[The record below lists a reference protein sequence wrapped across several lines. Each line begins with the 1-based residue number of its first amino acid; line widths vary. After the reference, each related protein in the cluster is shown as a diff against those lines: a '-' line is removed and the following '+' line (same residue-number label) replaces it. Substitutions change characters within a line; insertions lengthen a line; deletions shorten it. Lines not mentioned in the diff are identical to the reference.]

1 MQQAA
6 LHKTASAPLACI
18 LLAAGRGSRFD
29 PQGAR
34 NKLLQPLEHGE
45 PVAVVAARN
54 LRAVVPDVLA
64 VVRPDAEEL
73 ASRLRAAGCRIST
86 CPDAG
91 QGLAASLV
99 HGLSCTRDA
108 KGWLIALADMPFVQ
122 PGTIRALVDAMEKG
136 AHIAVPTYQRRR
148 GNPVAFA
155 SIHLQDLLAL
165 RGDEGARRLLTM
177 FPVTEVAT
185 DDPGICQ
192 DIDSAEDLPRGA
204 TAQP

>member
-6 LHKTASAPLACI
+6 LRKTKPTPLTCI

-29 PQGAR
+29 PQGGR

-45 PVAVVAARN
+45 PVAVAAAKN
-54 LRAVVPDVLA
+54 LLAVVPDVLA

-73 ASRLRAAGCRIST
+73 AARLRAAGCKTST
-86 CPDAG
+86 CPDAA
-91 QGLAASLV
+91 QGMAASLV

-108 KGWLIALADMPFVQ
+108 KGWLIALADMPYVQ
-122 PGTIRALVDAMEKG
+122 PRTIQALVDAMGKG
-136 AHIAVPTYQRRR
+136 AHIAAPTYQGRR
-148 GNPVAFA
+148 GNPVAFS
-155 SIHLQDLLAL
+155 SIHLQELLAL

-192 DIDSAEDLPRGA
+192 DIDCADDIRRSATGRA
-204 TAQP
+204 